1 MFAQA
6 QERNTAAIASLEQNV
21 GAIGKDID
29 FVAARVAETAR
40 RSEDL
45 NRDRFAQIEARLAA
59 MKERFGTHAARTP
72 APAADLSGDVIGLRT
87 SLNDL
92 AATHT
97 GAVAAMTRR
106 LDRIEVMVG
115 ISTDM
120 VSSVADPAARQ
131 AAPQGGEEGGTR
143 FPCRRARSRGAKRR
157 TPGARP
163 SVQRQAGE
171 PAGRAAPVQTAGL
184 TPATIRAAETLSC
197 RERVFAMHEAA
208 GRFFGEQPMRSMPL
222 LISLGL
228 AFAAAPALAQGSAPV
243 KPEMYES
250 CPGLVARNRLPVIPA
265 AFRLAALKE
274 GEVRINYIGHSTF
287 LIESPKL
294 VRIATDFNDYVKP
307 PILPDIVTMN
317 RAHSTHFTDR
327 PDPGIKF
334 VLRGWKED
342 GKPAGHDVQVQDVRV
357 RSVATNIR
365 DYYGGGGTQRHGNSI
380 FIFEV
385 ANLCI
390 AHLGHLHHT
399 LNQQQLN
406 EIGRVDVVLAP
417 VDGGATLDL
426 DGMVE
431 VLTALKAPLVI
442 PMHFF
447 STYTL
452 NRFTERLSKDWDIQM
467 AEVPSVVVSKHTLPT
482 KPKLLVLPG
491 RAF

>member
-1 MFAQA
+1 
-6 QERNTAAIASLEQNV
+6 
-21 GAIGKDID
+21 
-29 FVAARVAETAR
+29 
-40 RSEDL
+40 
-45 NRDRFAQIEARLAA
+45 
-59 MKERFGTHAARTP
+59 
-72 APAADLSGDVIGLRT
+72 
-87 SLNDL
+87 
-92 AATHT
+92 
-97 GAVAAMTRR
+97 
-106 LDRIEVMVG
+106 
-115 ISTDM
+115 
-120 VSSVADPAARQ
+120 
-131 AAPQGGEEGGTR
+131 
-143 FPCRRARSRGAKRR
+143 
-157 TPGARP
+157 
-163 SVQRQAGE
+163 
-171 PAGRAAPVQTAGL
+171 
-184 TPATIRAAETLSC
+184 
-197 RERVFAMHEAA
+197 MHEAA

-250 CPGLVARNRLPVIPA
+250 CPGLVARERPRVIPA

-307 PILPDIVTMN
+307 PVLPDIVTMN

-342 GKPAGHDVQVQDVRV
+342 GKPAGHDIQVQDVRV

-365 DYYGGGGTQRHGNSI
+365 DYYGGSGPTRHGNSI

-467 AEVPSVVVSKHTLPT
+467 AEVPSVVVSKHTLPA